1 MKATVLDTNGKATPL
16 EMGCYG
22 IGVSRLAQAA
32 IEQNHDE
39 NGICWPIQISPFK
52 VVLIATNLKDPI
64 QEKLA
69 LSIYNEMQKN
79 NIDVLF
85 DDRDERAGVKFKDAD
100 LIGIP
105 FRIIVGRDA
114 IDNQVELISR
124 SKEIQLKLSSK
135 EIVEKFLNESKL
147 M

>member
-1 MKATVLDTNGKATPL
+1 
-16 EMGCYG
+16 
-22 IGVSRLAQAA
+22 
-32 IEQNHDE
+32 
-39 NGICWPIQISPFK
+39 
-52 VVLIATNLKDPI
+52 
-64 QEKLA
+64 
-69 LSIYNEMQKN
+69 MQKN

>member
-1 MKATVLDTNGKATPL
+1 
-16 EMGCYG
+16 MGCYG

-32 IEQNHDE
+32 IEQNHDK
-39 NGICWPIQISPFK
+39 NGICWPIQISPFQ

-64 QEKLA
+64 QKKLA
-69 LSIYNEMQKN
+69 LSIYKDMQEN

-114 IDNQVELISR
+114 VNNQVELISR

-135 EIVEKFLNESKL
+135 EIIGKFLNESKL